1 MIARRTWLKATDEFR
16 SRMGLQ
22 SGEQSKVSIADT
34 IRPWVMK
41 RYSQSVPSHLHAF
54 PHAVDVDKADVI
66 AASYNVHK
74 CVGMDGRF
82 DPARVQKV
90 IAELDADVVALQE
103 VDQRFGDRAGLL
115 DLPRLRKEAGLVPVS
130 LVPTRNSHG
139 WHGNL
144 VLCREGLA
152 HSARQIALPGV
163 EPRGALIV
171 DLEMPFGPLRIVAAH
186 LGLLRRSRALQVQAI
201 LSAIRADHEIPTLLM
216 GDLNEWRLGPRSSL
230 LGLEG
235 AFAKPLGLVPSFP
248 ANFPVLA
255 LDRILGNH
263 AGMIARTQAHE
274 SPLARTA
281 SDHLPLKA
289 WVTLPEHLRHGKDVK
304 SAAA

>member
-1 MIARRTWLKATDEFR
+1 MKARRAWERASDEMR
-16 SRMGLQ
+16 SRLGLPPA
-22 SGEQSKVSIADT
+22 SRAGIAET
-34 IRPWVMK
+34 LRPWVMK
-41 RYSQSVPSHLHAF
+41 RYGQAHRHA
-54 PHAVDVDKADVI
+54 ADPDGCEVV

-74 CVGMDGRF
+74 CVGMDGLF
-82 DPARVQKV
+82 DPGRIHKV

-115 DLPRLRKEAGLVPVS
+115 DLDALRKQCGLVPVS
-130 LVPTRNSHG
+130 LVPTRKGHG

-144 VLCREGLA
+144 VLCRESIA
-152 HSARQIALPGV
+152 HSARQMTLPGV

-171 DLEMPFGPLRIVAAH
+171 DLDMPFGPLRIVAAH

-201 LSAIRADHEIPTLLM
+201 LAAIRADHEIPTLLM

-230 LGLEG
+230 RGLDT
-235 AFAKPLGLVPSFP
+235 AFQTPLGLVPSFP

-263 AGMIARTQAHE
+263 AGMVAKTVAHE
-274 SPLARTA
+274 SPLARAA

-289 WVTLPEHLRHGKDVK
+289 WVRLPEHLRQTER
-304 SAAA
+304 SAA